1 MRNQQ
6 DAPMQRRF
14 IRAREHRLALCLWGI
29 FAAGLLVEMAAP
41 RLKIENNAFVM
52 PPINNAQA
60 ATLRPMVI
68 VRQERWMQ
76 AAAGLL
82 SLGGAVALGVYYRR
96 TLAAAL
102 KG

>member
-1 MRNQQ
+1 VNNPEDTPMRRQLTK
-6 DAPMQRRF
+6 
-14 IRAREHRLALCLWGI
+14 ARQTKLALCLWAI